1 MQLYVPVWL
10 CVLVVSALLQNLAM
24 KLLLKEGLT
33 VIHSTFPPLPPPLLL
48 QQPSLGADSVCIMQD
63 DVTKSKLAAYRTA
76 EEAAKHH
83 WSAILFVTR
92 KMTAMGL
99 GALFKHAP
107 CLKAWKAATLVGYGG
122 SVAAS
127 CLTSKVSCTSAGCH

>member
-1 MQLYVPVWL
+1 
-10 CVLVVSALLQNLAM
+10 
-24 KLLLKEGLT
+24 
-33 VIHSTFPPLPPPLLL
+33 
-48 QQPSLGADSVCIMQD
+48 MQD

-83 WSAILFVTR
+83 RSAILFVTR

-99 GALFKHAP
+99 GALFKQAP

-127 CLTSKVSCTSAGCH
+127 CLTSKVSWHFSKVSLAIIY

>member
-1 MQLYVPVWL
+1 M
-10 CVLVVSALLQNLAM
+10 
-24 KLLLKEGLT
+24 
-33 VIHSTFPPLPPPLLL
+33 
-48 QQPSLGADSVCIMQD
+48 
-63 DVTKSKLAAYRTA
+63 TKSKLAAYRTP
-76 EEAAKHH
+76 EEAANQH

-92 KMTAMGL
+92 KMSAMGL

-127 CLTSKVSCTSAGCH
+127 CLTSKVGGVSISAAFAKLWECVCQYIC